1 MYLKEAKN
9 FLSKDNI
16 NFIENVILTNKFP
29 FYLEN
34 KILEKQKTNDAW
46 FSHRVLE
53 RLENNK
59 DITKALCTSQEI
71 YNQTLDILYNFCNKI
86 KEKPNFFLR
95 INYNLS
101 FNNGNK
107 ESRVHIDHKYYHKQ
121 IIIYLNDF
129 DKKAGTHIY
138 DDSESKIIKTLIPEK
153 YKGFCFENLSHEA
166 IHPDKHFRVVL
177 TATFI

>member
-46 FSHRVLE
+46 FSHIVLKK
-53 RLENNK
+53 LENNK

-121 IIIYLNDF
+121 INIYLNDY
-129 DKKAGTHIY
+129 DKKAGTHI
-138 DDSESKIIKTLIPEK
+138 
-153 YKGFCFENLSHEA
+153 
-166 IHPDKHFRVVL
+166 
-177 TATFI
+177 